1 VITPVKNE
9 IRNLPLLV
17 KSMMSQTVKP
27 ILWVFVDDCSIDGSK
42 EYIQSLEDKYD
53 FIKYVSTGFKDDG
66 YNLDRYGVIIKIG
79 IDYAT
84 KYCKLNNV
92 TYHYLAIVDAD
103 MFLRSQ
109 YFEELIKTLEGDPEL
124 GIASGIILDKYE
136 NRKLVPLCDF
146 RGDPVVVASAM
157 LIRNECLA
165 SLGGFPTSIGP
176 ENVLMIKAKNRG
188 WKIKCVKHV
197 SGIHNRPLP
206 PSLSVV
212 WHKFVKSGETYYKLG
227 QLPINAIVTA
237 IYHIIWRAKEGLI
250 DIRVLVCGLAY
261 LAGYFASLISRK
273 DKLKD
278 QEIINFYN
286 LSWRSLF
293 GKIIHLF
300 ILHLRSSSRK
310 KRTTRRV
317 IKILI
322 QS

>member
-17 KSMMSQTVKP
+17 KSIVSQTVKP

-42 EYIQSLEDKYD
+42 EYIQSLKEKYD
-53 FIKYVSTGFKDDG
+53 FIKYVSTGFEDYG

-84 KYCKLNNV
+84 RYCKLNNIA
-92 TYHYLAIVDAD
+92 YHYLAIVDAD
-103 MFLRSQ
+103 MFLTSQ

-136 NRKLVPLCDF
+136 NRKLVLFCDF
-146 RGDPVVVASAM
+146 KGDPAVAASAM
-157 LIRNECLA
+157 LIRKECLA
-165 SLGGFPTSIGP
+165 SLGGFPTSVGP

-227 QLPINAIVTA
+227 QHPINAILTA

-250 DIRVLVCGLAY
+250 DYRTLVCGLAY
-261 LAGYFASLISRK
+261 LAGYFASLISGK

-293 GKIIHLF
+293 GKIIHFLSSY
-300 ILHLRSSSRK
+300 ILDIRHV
-310 KRTTRRV
+310 KRTTE
-317 IKILI
+317 KSY
-322 QS
+322 QDAKC